1 MDVKKRLQ
9 DGYMGIFIQ
18 YIDVF
23 WVELSFSVLYGCY
36 TITSLLRQENEKKKK
51 TNKVDNI
58 NGLNGKG
65 AGLYMCTLL

>member
-1 MDVKKRLQ
+1 M
-9 DGYMGIFIQ
+9 F
-18 YIDVF
+18 F

-36 TITSLLRQENEKKKK
+36 TITSLLRQENEKK

-65 AGLYMCTLL
+65 AGLCICALYKSQTKSNRIGH